1 MTVICPKC
9 NYARKPTDSA
19 PDYSC
24 PSCGIVYAKFDAK
37 ADLEMRLERAMK
49 TGNWFGVPIEHIPEQ
64 IRAQVMAR
72 EAARRE
78 AAIKQQQEALRQQEQ
93 QAAKQQQE
101 ALRQQEQQAAQQ
113 QEMARKTLLLTTTH
127 AVPGREITGVL
138 DVVSAECAYG
148 MSIFKDVFAGLTDV
162 IGGRSGSTQ
171 GVLRD
176 ARRTVMNE
184 LRTEAF
190 NIGADAV
197 VGVDLDYS
205 EFSGGGKSMLFVV
218 ATGTAV
224 KLAPQC

>member
-9 NYARKPTDSA
+9 NYARKPTDPA

-37 ADLEMRLERAMK
+37 ADLEMRLDRAMR
-49 TGNWFGVPIEHIPEQ
+49 TGNWSGVPVEHIPEQ
-64 IRAQVMAR
+64 IRAEVMTR

-78 AAIKQQQEALRQQEQ
+78 AAVKQQQEALRQQEQ
-93 QAAKQQQE
+93 QAVKQQQE
-101 ALRQQEQQAAQQ
+101 ALRQQREV
-113 QEMARKTLLLTTTH
+113 ARKTLLLTTTH

-148 MSIFKDVFAGLTDV
+148 MSIFKDVFAGVTDV

-224 KLAPQC
+224 KLAPQS